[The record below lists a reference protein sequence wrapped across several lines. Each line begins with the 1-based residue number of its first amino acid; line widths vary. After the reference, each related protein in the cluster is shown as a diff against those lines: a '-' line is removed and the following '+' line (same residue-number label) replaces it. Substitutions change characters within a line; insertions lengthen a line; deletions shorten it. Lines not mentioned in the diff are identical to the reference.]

1 MGRKLHRIAILSD
14 THGLLRPEVV
24 KALRTCE
31 AILHGGD
38 INSRKILDELKELA
52 PVYAVRG
59 NADKEWA
66 EGMAEE
72 LTLTL
77 FGLRIY
83 MIHNKKNAKI
93 DFQTDNEGMD
103 IFIYGHSHKYEEKM
117 VDGVLF
123 LNPGSCGPRRFNLP
137 ATMAV
142 LEVYDGTKPYDE
154 TGKQKAGSAEQHDG
168 TVKQKNDNTERWRVV
183 KVDLTDQTKER
194 ENEPQKKV
202 SKLTQKEK
210 VSQAGHRK
218 SVSLTAGNVKQ
229 IIEAIL
235 RGMSAGWSVETIADK
250 LGVEHEFVEQV
261 CRIYVTHPGVDAQ
274 GIVDKM
280 EVNALTLRQGI

>member
-1 MGRKLHRIAILSD
+1 MSRKLHRIAILSD
-14 THGLLRPEVV
+14 THGLLRPEAVDV
-24 KALRTCE
+24 LRTCE
-31 AILHGGD
+31 VILHGGD
-38 INSRKILDELKELA
+38 MNSRKILDELKEIA

-83 MIHNKKNAKI
+83 MIHNKKNARI
-93 DFQTDNEGMD
+93 DFQTDNEGID

-117 VDGVLF
+117 MEGVFF

-142 LEVYDGTKPYDE
+142 LEVYDDTKPYDE
-154 TGKQKAGSAEQHDG
+154 AGKRKAHSA
-168 TVKQKNDNTERWRVV
+168 ERWRVV
-183 KVDLTDQTKER
+183 KVDLTDPEKKINGNPAKAVN
-194 ENEPQKKV
+194 NEA
-202 SKLTQKEK
+202 EK
-210 VSQAGHRK
+210 FGQAGHRK
-218 SVSLTAGNVKQ
+218 SVRLTAGNVKQ
-229 IIEAIL
+229 IVETIL
-235 RGMSAGWSVETIADK
+235 RGMSAGRSVDAIADR

-280 EVNALTLRQGI
+280 EVNALTDK